1 MLFKTVHAFSKLAMI
16 LICNF
21 TIKQALS
28 IFLFPGHLRI
38 NILWK
43 EIMWAFLSNVF
54 ALYALQR
61 EKKILKKY
69 RHSSMI
75 LGCL

>member
-28 IFLFPGHLRI
+28 NVLSPGHLRF

-43 EIMWAFLSNVF
+43 EIMQAFLSNVF

-61 EKKILKKY
+61 ERKILKKS
-69 RHSSMI
+69 RHSSTI